1 MARRF
6 FSPGCYNPR
15 SMEDRTQPPVRRIGL
30 VVKPGEPRARAV
42 VAQLLE
48 WAAARDLEVIG
59 NADQPGDDLPVVA
72 VPASQFGSRSDI
84 IVALGGD
91 GTMLGVARLV
101 GDRGTPVL
109 GVKFGTLGFLTEYTD
124 ADLFPSLEEVV
135 TGSFSVDPRVTVGF
149 LVERDGEII
158 ANAVALNDVV
168 VNKSALARMIE
179 IDCWID
185 GLYVTNYRADGL
197 IVSTPTGST
206 AYNLAAGGPILV
218 PSMGAFVLNPICPHT
233 LSNRPLVVPDT
244 VNIDLSLRTRGESVM
259 ATIDG
264 QLGFDIQSGDR
275 ILLRKSSTTFNVITP
290 RNRNYFQV
298 LRDKLRWGG
307 QIAPPDR

>member
-1 MARRF
+1 
-6 FSPGCYNPR
+6 
-15 SMEDRTQPPVRRIGL
+15 MEERTQPPVRRIGL

-42 VAQLLE
+42 VVHLLE
-48 WAAARDLEVIG
+48 WAAERDLEVVG
-59 NADQPGDDLPVVA
+59 DARQAWDDLPIA
-72 VPASQFGSRSDI
+72 TVPTDEFGSRCDI
-84 IVALGGD
+84 IVVLGGD

-101 GDRGTPVL
+101 ASSGTPVL

-135 TGSFSVDPRVTVGF
+135 TGTFSVDPRVTVHCV
-149 LVERDGEII
+149 VERDGE
-158 ANAVALNDVV
+158 AVSSAVALNDVV

-244 VNIDLSLRTRGESVM
+244 VNIDLSVRTRGESVM

-264 QLGFDIQSGDR
+264 QLGFDLHSGDR
-275 ILLRKSSTTFNVITP
+275 IQLRKSESTFKVITP
-290 RNRNYFQV
+290 RNRNYFQT

-307 QIAPPDR
+307 QITPPDR